1 MPKIPEDAPYWVNN
15 KTARALWEAYQRMME
30 GKPKRVSPTAR
41 MTLSSVAVE
50 AGFQRSTL
58 SRKRYPDLAELIEQN
73 AKKKPGQTMRS
84 LYERKR
90 QANANLRSKL
100 ELARKERGVIL
111 NRLAALERRHLSFVR
126 KSESL
131 REEGKGM
138 NVYPIRPDTDPV

>member
-1 MPKIPEDAPYWVNN
+1 MTSTLSAPYWANN

-30 GKPKRVSPTAR
+30 GAPKRVSPTAR

-73 AKKKPGQTMRS
+73 ANKKPGQTMRS

-90 QANANLRSKL
+90 QANANLRTKL
-100 ELARKERGVIL
+100 EAAREERGVIL
-111 NRLAALERRHLSFVR
+111 NRLAALERRNLRMAKELEQFQSDTHAPTVVR
-126 KSESL
+126 IDRSDSEAS
-131 REEGKGM
+131 
-138 NVYPIRPDTDPV
+138 